1 MRGNLILPLM
11 AFLPMIGAIV
21 CYLIGRVSK
30 TARNLSVFAVCAVD
44 LAMAVGLFA
53 AALAGYSSDFFWDG
67 FCGIGLHLQ
76 LDGFRAVYALI
87 AGFMWFMSQ
96 GLFAPVYF
104 ESHYRNRNRY
114 YLFTLLTLG
123 ATNGVFLSAS
133 LYTTFIFFEI
143 MSLTSYAWVAHEEK
157 DAAMRAAQTYLAVAI
172 IGGMVTLMGLF
183 MLYNRVGTL
192 EIDEIL
198 AACAQV
204 GDKRPLYL
212 VGLLIAVGFAAKAG
226 AFPLHIWLPKA
237 HPVAPA
243 PASAL
248 LSGILTKTGVFGVLV
263 VSADILPHDASWGN
277 AVLILGVV
285 TMFVGALLALFSI
298 DLKRTLACSSMSQIG
313 FILVGIGMANL
324 LGHHDGLAAHGALL
338 HMLNHSLIKL
348 VLFMAAGAVYMKL
361 HKLDLNEIRG
371 FGRGKPVLHFAF
383 LMGYLGIIG
392 MPLWNGFVSKSL
404 IHESILEY
412 IQLLQESGRTWGA
425 YKIVEILF
433 LFTGGMTAAYMTKL
447 YVAIFWEKNDAETQK
462 RYDSIGCLRWPAAL
476 ALSLSALILPVLGAF
491 SNRLMQGIAGLMQGF
506 MRSEGPHEALNYF
519 SGANLIGAAESLI
532 IGAALYVFVVRGF
545 LMEKRENGT
554 KAYVNR
560 WPSWLDL
567 ETLVYR
573 PLLERFLP
581 GFLGFFCDILNH
593 LADWGSSL
601 FVVIGTFVARV
612 MDHLFNAS
620 ALNAVGTFFARVMD
634 EGVDTIVLAV
644 WHSLFG
650 RRRGH
655 EAATVGTRFTYACG
669 RLFDRVAAL
678 LNRTVR
684 RKHPIKTS
692 FVAVFAAGWEEMRMS
707 ARRISWSVSF
717 GLLLMC
723 IGLYIVFA
731 YLLM

>member
-1 MRGNLILPLM
+1 MRGNTILPLM
-11 AFLPMIGAIV
+11 AFLPMLGAIV

-30 TARNLSVFAVCAVD
+30 PARNMAVFAVCAVD
-44 LAMAVGLFA
+44 LAMAAGLFA
-53 AALAGYSSDFFWDG
+53 AVLAGRSAEFYWDG
-67 FCGIGLHLQ
+67 FCGLGLHLK

-87 AGFMWFMSQ
+87 AGLMWFMTS

-104 ESHYRNRNRY
+104 ETHYRNRNRY

-143 MSLTSYAWVAHEEK
+143 MSLTSYAWVAHDEK

-183 MLYNRVGTL
+183 MLYHRIGTL
-192 EIDEIL
+192 EIDEIYAL
-198 AACAQV
+198 CAQAA
-204 GDKRPLYL
+204 DKRPLRL
-212 VGLLIAVGFAAKAG
+212 IGALIAVGFAAKAG

-248 LSGILTKTGVFGVLV
+248 LSGILTKTGVFGVLA
-263 VSADILPHDASWGN
+263 VSADILPRDAAWGN
-277 AVLILGVV
+277 AVLVFGVI

-313 FILVGIGMANL
+313 FILVGVGMANL

-338 HMLNHSLIKL
+338 HMVNHSLIKL
-348 VLFMAAGAVYMKL
+348 VLFMAAGAVYMRL
-361 HKLDLNEIRG
+361 HKLDLNDIRG
-371 FGRGKPVLHFAF
+371 FGRGKPALHFAF

-412 IQLLQESGRTWGA
+412 VELLRESGGA
-425 YKIVEILF
+425 WVPYKTIEILF

-462 RYDSIGCLRWPAAL
+462 RYDGMGRFPLPAAL
-476 ALSLSALILPVLGAF
+476 ALGLSALILPVLGIF
-491 SNRLMQGIAGLMQGF
+491 SNRLMQGIAALMQGF
-506 MRSEGPHEALNYF
+506 MRSDGPHEALNYF
-519 SGANLIGAAESLI
+519 SRANLVGAVESLL
-532 IGAALYVFVVRGF
+532 IGAALYAFVVRGW
-545 LMEKRENGT
+545 LMKRQEDGR

-560 WPSWLDL
+560 WPARLDL
-567 ETLVYR
+567 EELLYR
-573 PLLERFLP
+573 PLLERMLP
-581 GFLGFFCDILNH
+581 AVLGSVCYALDH
-593 LADWGSSL
+593 LADWATALLGR
-601 FVVIGTFVARV
+601 VGTLAARA
-612 MDHLFNAS
+612 MDSLFNAK
-620 ALNAVGTFFARVMD
+620 ALNAVGTFFARIMD
-634 EGVDTIVLAV
+634 EGVDTLALGL
-644 WHSLFG
+644 WHMLFSRP
-650 RRRGH
+650 RRR
-655 EAATVGTRFTYACG
+655 EAATVGNRFTYTMG
-669 RLFDRVAAL
+669 RLFDQAALL

-684 RKHPIKTS
+684 RKRPIKTS
-692 FVAVFAAGWEEMRMS
+692 FVAVFAAGWEDLRANM
-707 ARRISWSVSF
+707 RRISWSVSF

-723 IGLYIVFA
+723 VGLYIVFA

>member
-11 AFLPMIGAIV
+11 AFLPMIGAIA
-21 CYLIGRVSK
+21 CYLIGRGSK
-30 TARNLSVFAVCAVD
+30 PARNLAVFAVCAVD
-44 LAMAVGLFA
+44 LAMAAALFA
-53 AALAGYSSDFFWDG
+53 AQTAGRTAEFYWDG
-67 FCGIGLHLQ
+67 FCGMGLHMK

-87 AGFMWFMSQ
+87 AGLMWFMTS

-143 MSLTSYAWVAHEEK
+143 MSLTSYAWVAHDEK
-157 DAAMRAAQTYLAVAI
+157 EAAMRAAQTYLAVAI

-183 MLYNRVGTL
+183 MLYNRIGTL
-192 EIDEIL
+192 EIDEIYVL
-198 AACAQV
+198 CARMT
-204 GDKRPLYL
+204 DKRPLYL
-212 VGLLIAVGFAAKAG
+212 IGALIAVGFAAKAG

-263 VSADILPHDASWGN
+263 VSADILPRDAAWGK
-277 AVLILGVV
+277 AILLLGVV

-324 LGHHDGLAAHGALL
+324 LGHHDGLASHGALL
-338 HMLNHSLIKL
+338 HMVNHSLIKL
-348 VLFMAAGAVYMKL
+348 VLFMAAGAVYMRL
-361 HKLDLNEIRG
+361 HKLDLNDIRG

-412 IQLLQESGRTWGA
+412 VELLQESGGA
-425 YKIVEILF
+425 WIPYKVVEILF

-447 YVAIFWEKNDAETQK
+447 YVALFWEKNDAETQK
-462 RYDSIGCLRWPAAL
+462 RYDSMGRLPLPAAL
-476 ALSLSALILPVLGAF
+476 ALGLSALILPALGVF
-491 SNRLMQGIAGLMQGF
+491 SNRLMQGVAGLMQGF

-519 SGANLIGAAESLI
+519 SLANLVGAADSLL
-532 IGAALYVFVVRGF
+532 IGAALYVFVVRGL
-545 LMEKRENGT
+545 LMKKQQDGT

-560 WPSWLDL
+560 WPAWLDL
-567 ETLVYR
+567 EELVYR
-573 PLLERFLP
+573 PLLERLLP
-581 GFLGFFCDILNH
+581 GCLGFLSSILDR
-593 LADWGSSL
+593 LADWAGAL
-601 FVVIGTFVARV
+601 FGIVGGFAARV
-612 MDHLFNAS
+612 MDRLFNAD
-620 ALNAVGTFFARVMD
+620 ALNAVGTFFARIMD
-634 EGVDTIVLAV
+634 EGVDTLALGL
-644 WHSLFG
+644 WHTLFSRHRG
-650 RRRGH
+650 RA
-655 EAATVGTRFTYACG
+655 AATVGNRFTYACG
-669 RLFDRVAAL
+669 RLFDGVAAL
-678 LNRTVR
+678 LNRTIR

-692 FVAVFAAGWEEMRMS
+692 FVAAFAAGWEEMRAN

-723 IGLYIVFA
+723 VGLYIVFA